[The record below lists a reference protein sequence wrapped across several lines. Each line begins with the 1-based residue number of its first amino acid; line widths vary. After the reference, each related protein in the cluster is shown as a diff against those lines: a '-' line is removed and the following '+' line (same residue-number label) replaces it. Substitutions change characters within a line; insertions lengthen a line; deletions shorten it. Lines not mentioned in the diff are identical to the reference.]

1 MPGAGCPGI
10 RWTAWT
16 LGNPAQTPAPGS
28 PGFWRGWG
36 EGAGKNL
43 EVSVARGRPAPL
55 ARTAPSGALGRAPRP
70 ARRDP
75 RCRRRGAAR
84 AVGAGRLPPSKP
96 PASAAAFAPGGGPAR
111 REPGPLPARERAVQS
126 ALLAAVAAEAAA
138 GLARWPPSARP
149 AEATGAGAAG
159 NFEKLSR
166 SQARRSFEG
175 KPRPRPTPSQI
186 RVCGAAE
193 GSQFPSQTAPGLR
206 RGETGGRGPP
216 AGALGPRSGFG
227 EGRQRCWGARA
238 HPFPSPAA
246 LAAVPGLHL

>member
-1 MPGAGCPGI
+1 M
-10 RWTAWT
+10 
-16 LGNPAQTPAPGS
+16 
-28 PGFWRGWG
+28 
-36 EGAGKNL
+36 
-43 EVSVARGRPAPL
+43 EVSVARGRPGPL

-84 AVGAGRLPPSKP
+84 AVGTGRLPPSKP

-186 RVCGAAE
+186 RVCGASA

-206 RGETGGRGPP
+206 RGETGGRGPR
-216 AGALGPRSGFG
+216 ARWGP
-227 EGRQRCWGARA
+227 ARA
-238 HPFPSPAA
+238 WGRAGRGAGGLRLSLSPAP
-246 LAAVPGLHL
+246 LPWPQCRDCTCRRPPSCFLGGKR